1 MYPNLRFIHSAIQE
15 SAYSEATFKQI
26 CIACAK
32 YNGIELD
39 LPEDLGAQLPIDRV
53 VQHLFE
59 GPLDFGSFTMLG
71 ITLSVREKI
80 YDELVAWTGR
90 GCLDN
95 WDGQK
100 TPD

>member
-1 MYPNLRFIHSAIQE
+1 MYPNLSFTHLAIQE
-15 SAYSEATFKQI
+15 SAYAEATFKQI

-32 YNGIELD
+32 YNRIELD
-39 LPEDLGAQLPIDRV
+39 LPEDLGSQLPIDRV

-80 YDELVAWTGR
+80 YDELVAWVGR

-95 WDGQK
+95 WDGQRIL
-100 TPD
+100 D

>member
-32 YNGIELD
+32 YNRIELD
-39 LPEDLGAQLPIDRV
+39 LPEDLGSQLPIDRV

-80 YDELVAWTGR
+80 HDELVAWKGR